1 MLQALQSVPI
11 HTDRSPFR
19 KCRAPEDGTMRFGL
33 FWPGTRTKLPSAQI
47 SALNPDNL
55 DLGNHLS
62 LIRAC
67 EDVGLDFVLL
77 GDGYAPSSEEGTKIG
92 FQDPG
97 IHALILT
104 LPLIL
109 ASRHIGILTTLHS
122 TFFHPAHI
130 ARFAANLDWM
140 SGGRW
145 GWNIVNGYRDY
156 EASLFGFEHLPDRAS
171 LYDAASEAIEVI
183 HSLWDASRRTEFD
196 GAHYKSHGLLKGP
209 YPTERPVYVCAAA
222 SPAGRKFTTRHCDFL
237 FASPS
242 DFSEIKPVR
251 EELGQHAADLG
262 KATPPRILVVAD
274 LLIRDR
280 PGEASDLF
288 NEMMAT
294 IPANEAGKKWSGQIG
309 RLRGQPANPFEFPAL
324 VGTPAEVAEQLINAY
339 RDDNVNGVMFRPL
352 IASAEEMLRLAPV
365 FEKLEAEGVRIA
377 PAARNFCW

>member
-1 MLQALQSVPI
+1 MPHNMHAAMI
-11 HTDRSPFR
+11 NTDRSPNR
-19 KCRAPEDGTMRFGL
+19 KPRDTADGTMRFGL
-33 FWPGTRTKLPSAQI
+33 FWPGTRTKLPSAEI

-62 LIRAC
+62 LIAAC
-67 EDVGLDFVLL
+67 EEVGLDFVLL

-122 TFFHPAHI
+122 TFFHPAHV

-156 EASLFGFEHLPDRAS
+156 EASLFGFESLPDRSS
-171 LYDAASEAIEVI
+171 LYDAASEAIQVME
-183 HSLWDASRRTEFD
+183 SLWDARQRTEFA
-196 GAHYKSHGLLKGP
+196 GAHYHSHGLLKGP
-209 YPTERPVYVCAAA
+209 YPNDRPVYVCAAA
-222 SPAGRKFTTRHCDFL
+222 SSAGRRFTTRHCDFL

-242 DFSEIKPVR
+242 DFAEIKPVR
-251 EELGQHAADLG
+251 EKLEQHAAELG
-262 KATPPRILVVAD
+262 KATPPRVLVVAD

-280 PGEASDLF
+280 AGEANKLF
-288 NEMMAT
+288 EEMMAT
-294 IPANEAGKKWSGQIG
+294 IPKSDAGQKWSGQIG
-309 RLRGQPANPFEFPAL
+309 RLRGQPVNPFEFPAL
-324 VGTPAEVAEQLINAY
+324 VGTPNEVADQLIAAY
-339 RDDNVNGVMFRPL
+339 RDHDVNGIMFRPL

-365 FEKLEAEGVRIA
+365 FERLEAEGIRIA
-377 PAARNFCW
+377 PAERNYSW